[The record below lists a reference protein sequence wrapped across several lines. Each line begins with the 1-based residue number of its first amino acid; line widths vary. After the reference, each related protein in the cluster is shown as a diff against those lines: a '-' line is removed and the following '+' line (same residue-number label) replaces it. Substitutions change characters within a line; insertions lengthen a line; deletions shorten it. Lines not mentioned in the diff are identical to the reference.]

1 MGCETTINPIFSL
14 QKRSRTK
21 FGGAPRTFW
30 VASWP
35 KVVQLRFAHGSDGFS
50 LRIENPRS
58 HNPYCTI
65 HGGERT
71 YIYTYIFTCM
81 HMIKFNHVIQ
91 INKHARFMDGSWV
104 CDISKLKHHQGWHLN
119 LLVLGIPFF
128 AFYKKGPGSLVIKV
142 VITPTNPI

>member
-1 MGCETTINPIFSL
+1 MKRPSILSFHCKKGAEQSLEVLPVRSESLLGQKSFNFALLTGAMGLVYVSKIPDRITHTVPSM
-14 QKRSRTK
+14 
-21 FGGAPRTFW
+21 GAS
-30 VASWP
+30 V
-35 KVVQLRFAHGSDGFS
+35 H
-50 LRIENPRS
+50 I
-58 HNPYCTI
+58 
-65 HGGERT
+65 
-71 YIYTYIFTCM
+71 YIFTCM